1 MTGTLI
7 GTGSSTPNLTSQSK
21 LALTASCQWSGTGMG
36 EWWAVGVAFRSMISL
51 IGGLSISGKG
61 WCSQVLNV
69 LDL

>member
-1 MTGTLI
+1 MTGSPI
-7 GTGSSTPNLTSQSK
+7 GTGSSTPNLKSLSK
-21 LALTASCQWSGTGMG
+21 PALTASCQWRGTEMG
-36 EWWAVGVAFRSMISL
+36 EWWAVGMAFGSMIGL